1 MRRLGGAAVLGYLV
15 GTVPSADL
23 ACRLATGGTADL
35 RAAGSRN
42 PGANNAMKLLGARWG
57 YGVMAADMVKGA
69 LACSA
74 GRVVAG
80 DPGAHV
86 AGVTAVVGHCY
97 PVWNGFRGGKG
108 VATSFGQCVATF
120 PAWSVPDLLVAWG
133 AASLPP
139 RVGVARSR
147 RVRRYG
153 PAGTARVQ
161 EKGRGWAW
169 AAPGETAWWRRRHVA
184 STIVSSTV
192 WVAAATLW
200 WRRGWPNLWAPR
212 PSAALPLAAAATS
225 AVILFRLATEP
236 DPGPPPE
243 PPLPPDG
250 GDREPLVPAP
260 SPPVL
265 SAERPLA

>member
-1 MRRLGGAAVLGYLV
+1 MRRLGGAAVLGYLA

-35 RAAGSRN
+35 RATGSRN

-69 LACSA
+69 LACGA

-86 AGVTAVVGHCY
+86 AGVAAVVGHCY

-120 PAWSVPDLLVAWG
+120 PAWSVADLLVAWG

-139 RVGVARSR
+139 RLAAARGRAR
-147 RVRRYG
+147 RA
-153 PAGTARVQ
+153 PET
-161 EKGRGWAW
+161 GRGWAW

-184 STIVSSTV
+184 STIVSSSV

-200 WRRGWPNLWAPR
+200 CRRGWPNLWGPR

-225 AVILFRLATEP
+225 AVIMFRLATEP
-236 DPGPPPE
+236 DPAPPPE

-250 GDREPLVPAP
+250 GDRAPLVPVP
-260 SPPVL
+260 SPPAL
-265 SAERPLA
+265 PAEKPLA